1 MPAKTQRILY
11 SKIGKAFLQIVR
23 PDILKELLYDVLA
36 LLNRGVD
43 TDDFVQRQTL
53 ANLNLFLSYHYY
65 AND

>member
-1 MPAKTQRILY
+1 M
-11 SKIGKAFLQIVR
+11 
-23 PDILKELLYDVLA
+23 LKELLYDVLA